1 MEFDK
6 SIVYNVQ
13 VLSVQKF
20 SDKPIIQFVFYSIE
34 DSSKIGQ
41 KLKKAFRREKP
52 LKNPNHQ
59 KVLMLPPMASR
70 RRTLNWLCN
79 RLVARDQRRFRL

>member
-1 MEFDK
+1 MMEFDK

-41 KLKKAFRREKP
+41 K
-52 LKNPNHQ
+52 
-59 KVLMLPPMASR
+59 
-70 RRTLNWLCN
+70 
-79 RLVARDQRRFRL
+79 